1 MPTPQENLL
10 FVEQA
15 SCLFKKGLLT
25 MVQDLS
31 IETMRV
37 IGTLTPRLRC
47 KLNAVQLNVMELGAI
62 PCGIALLHAI
72 LSKGLLERHTTK

>member
-1 MPTPQENLL
+1 MPVPQENLL

-25 MVQDLS
+25 MVQDLN

-47 KLNAVQLNVMELGAI
+47 KLNPVQLNVMELGVI
-62 PCGIALLHAI
+62 KSGIASLQAI
-72 LSKGLLERHTTK
+72 FCNGLLEMHTTK